1 MKQRRWRTPIKVL
14 NARALRPVSLWR
26 LRHALGVLA
35 IALVCFILVIGSL
48 LYKDAVPS
56 APFPVGVD
64 PENKLILEDP
74 KVDDFS
80 VVELAFEKDLSGDAG
95 WFKKT
100 LRTLTRI
107 EWYQHLAT
115 PGSRLL
121 TIEPG
126 ERKEEVADN
135 FADILDWD
143 EEEKKAFLEA
153 ALKSAPGLEDGHLFP
168 DSYLVSYDSSPEAV
182 AKLVDRRFEEEVES
196 RYTSDVSRKVPL
208 KDALT
213 IASILEREAYDF
225 TDMREI
231 SGVIWNRLFINM
243 NLQID
248 STLQYA
254 KGSLPTSPWWPVPV
268 PRDKYIDSPFNTYK
282 NKGLPPAPI
291 ASPSLNAI
299 LAALNP
305 KATDCLFY
313 FHDSRSRFHC
323 SPTYEEHVALLKQY
337 YGRGK

>member
-1 MKQRRWRTPIKVL
+1 MKFRRWKTPVKVL

-35 IALVCFILVIGSL
+35 IALVCLILIIGSL
-48 LYKDAVPS
+48 LYKEAVPS

-64 PENKLILEDP
+64 PENRLILEDP
-74 KVDDFS
+74 KVEDFA
-80 VVELAFEKDLSGDAG
+80 VVQLAFEKDLGGEVSWLNKA
-95 WFKKT
+95 

-107 EWYQHLAT
+107 EWYQHLAS

-121 TIEPG
+121 IIEPG
-126 ERKEEVADN
+126 ERKEEVAAN
-135 FADILDWD
+135 FGDILDWD
-143 EEEKKAFLEA
+143 KSEEEAFLEFA
-153 ALKSAPGLEDGHLFP
+153 EQSGPGLEDGHFFP
-168 DSYLVSYDSSPEAV
+168 DSYLVSYDSSPEVV
-182 AKLVDRRFEEEVES
+182 AKLVNRRFEEEVLS
-196 RYTSDVSRKVPL
+196 RYTKDVSEKVPL
-208 KDALT
+208 KDALI

-254 KGSLPTSPWWPVPV
+254 KGSLPTGAWWPVPI
-268 PRDKYIDSPFNTYK
+268 PRDKYIDSPFNTYQ
-282 NKGLPPAPI
+282 NKGLPPSPI
-291 ASPSLNAI
+291 ANSSLNAI

-313 FHDSRSRFHC
+313 FHDSRSNFHC

>member
-1 MKQRRWRTPIKVL
+1 MSKKWRTPIKIL

-35 IALVCFILVIGSL
+35 IALVCFVLVIGSL
-48 LYKDAVPS
+48 LYKEAVPS

-64 PENKLILEDP
+64 PENKIILEDP
-74 KVDDFS
+74 QVEDFA
-80 VVELAFEKDLSGDAG
+80 VVQLAFEKDLGGDAG
-95 WFKKT
+95 WFKKA
-100 LRTLTRI
+100 LQTLTRI
-107 EWYQHLAT
+107 EWYQHLAS

-121 TIEPG
+121 IIEPG

-135 FADILDWD
+135 FGDILDW
-143 EEEKKAFLEA
+143 EKEDGDAFLEQS
-153 ALKSAPGLEDGHLFP
+153 LKSAPGLEEGQFFP
-168 DSYLVSYDSSPEAV
+168 DSYLVSYDASPEVV
-182 AKLVDRRFEEEVES
+182 AKLVDQRFEEEVLS
-196 RYTSDVSRKVPL
+196 RYTRDVSEKVPL

-231 SGVIWNRLFINM
+231 SGVIWNRLFISM

-254 KGSLPTSPWWPVPV
+254 KGSLPTGAWWPVPI
-268 PRDKYIDSPFNTYK
+268 PRDKYIDSPFNTYQ
-282 NKGLPPAPI
+282 NKGLPPGPI
-291 ASPSLNAI
+291 ANPSLNAI

-323 SPTYEEHVALLKQY
+323 SPTYEEHVSLLKQY
-337 YGRGK
+337 YGRGR